1 MSGLSVALP
10 LTVSEVF
17 GPYDLNTT
25 FEDLAKQNLKMLILT
40 NPGERIMYPKF
51 GAGIRRLLFE
61 PNTIDTEDTIKERI
75 LQQASIYLPYITID
89 RVHFA
94 YRENNPDLFPNE
106 LHIRIYF
113 TIVPIKQ
120 STTLQIDINN

>member
-61 PNTIDTEDTIKERI
+61 PNTIDTEATIRERI
-75 LQQASIYLPYITID
+75 IQQVSIHLPYITID
-89 RVHFA
+89 RVHFS

-106 LHIRIYF
+106 LRIKINF
-113 TIVPIKQ
+113 TIVPLKQ
-120 STTLQIDINN
+120 PTTLQIDINN